1 MHNKYVLISLAEL
14 IKNCKNYL
22 STIHGFVDDFK
33 NEIGP
38 DDMEHQKDRE

>member
-1 MHNKYVLISLAEL
+1 MKPSTYFLL
-14 IKNCKNYL
+14 KTYL
-22 STIHGFVDDFK
+22 STVHGFVDDFK

>member
-1 MHNKYVLISLAEL
+1 MHNKYVLIS
-14 IKNCKNYL
+14 IDYKNCKNYL